1 MKIKLT
7 IWLLLVLVMVM
18 ILDSCNPDL
27 TPPTIPIDEKKVLQG
42 TKSLTSE
49 ADVLIEGVYRIKPGG
64 DEFGPLAVIKKTG
77 DQFSVFFG
85 KSISYAILYAGE
97 KKGTVYFEGYWRFA
111 QNSNTGS
118 MSLTIDPTAGASD
131 VLSGKKPS
139 VLILTGTYK
148 LYGVDKKISLEYQ
161 RPIHIDT
168 NYYII
173 SHRGGGRN
181 IDRLP
186 ASENSVEMIKYSERL
201 GVNGIEIDV
210 QLTKDSIP
218 VIFHDEYMNKRLI
231 NEDYFIGKVSDYT
244 YAQLRAFVTLKNGE
258 KIPTLEEALKAAMD
272 NNAIKLVWL
281 DSKYPSVVRKIA
293 PIQKKFLDQAKS
305 KNRNIRVL
313 IGIPDEDILNA
324 YLKIDNH
331 KNYPAL
337 CELDSSL
344 FVKSTAEVWAPRW
357 SLGLQPDMVKS
368 VHDQSKQ
375 AFVWTLDVP
384 DFIHTFIKDGKFDGI
399 LTNYPTQVAYEFYA
413 KE

>member
-1 MKIKLT
+1 MKLKLS
-7 IWLLLVLVMVM
+7 ILFLLGLF
-18 ILDSCNPDL
+18 IISCNPDL
-27 TPPTIPIDEKKVLQG
+27 APPTIPIDEKKVLQG
-42 TKSLTSE
+42 TKSLSGET
-49 ADVLIEGVYRIKPGG
+49 DFFLEGVYRIKPGA
-64 DEFGPLAVIKKTG
+64 DEFGSLAVIKKTG

-97 KKGTVYFEGYWRFA
+97 KKGIIYFEGYWRFA

-131 VLSGKKPS
+131 LLSGKKPS

-148 LYGVDKKISLEYQ
+148 LDGVDKKISLEYQ

-168 NYYII
+168 NFYII

-201 GVNGIEIDV
+201 GVSGIEIDV
-210 QLTKDSIP
+210 QLTKDSVP

-258 KIPTLEEALKAAMD
+258 LIPTLEEALKAAMI
-272 NNAIKLVWL
+272 NSAIKLVWL
-281 DSKYPSVVRKIA
+281 DSKDPAVVSKIA
-293 PIQKKFLDQAKS
+293 PIQKKFLDDAKS
-305 KNRNIRVL
+305 KKRNIKVL
-313 IGIPDEDILNA
+313 IGIPDENILNA
-324 YLKIDNH
+324 YLKIENH
-331 KNYPAL
+331 QNYPAL

-344 FVKSTAEVWAPRW
+344 FIKSSAEVWAPRW
-357 SLGLQPDMVKS
+357 SLGLQSDRVKS
-368 VHDQSKQ
+368 VHDQGKQ